1 MIFVKYVLQSLKRT
15 KKHNLSEQN
24 VVILYVMNA
33 LNNFLKINSIRN
45 VQYAD
50 KKIGFIKYKIF
61 DYE

>member
-1 MIFVKYVLQSLKRT
+1 MTFVKYVLQSLKKIKRQ
-15 KKHNLSEQN
+15 HLSEQN
-24 VVILYVMNA
+24 VVILYVSNA